1 MGGIVLKT
9 LSFKKLQD
17 LDGDITQEID
27 KRLMNQEPCSQ
38 IATWL
43 QEDKKVLLDI
53 KPGSLKKMLERYRQT
68 ALRKKVIQQ
77 VADIQFTKKTTLIS
91 KNVNAMEALNE
102 LVIIQQSRFQK
113 VYLLELATPDPAKP
127 LRGDVS
133 NEMAALKEMLVK
145 LGHLQLETGVL
156 PKAGKTVRGSTIEAD
171 GSVSEFEWSE
181 EQEKLYRELN
191 SVEVTDVTPA

>member
-17 LDGDITQEID
+17 LAGDITQEID
-27 KRLMNQEPCSQ
+27 KRLLNQEPCSQ
-38 IATWL
+38 IAAWL
-43 QEDKKVLLDI
+43 QDEKKVLLDL

-77 VADIQFTKKTTLIS
+77 VADIQFTKSTTLIA
-91 KNVNAMEALNE
+91 KKVNAMEALNE
-102 LVIIQQSRFQK
+102 LVLIQQSRFQK
-113 VYLLELATPDPAKP
+113 VYMLEVATPDPDKP
-127 LRGDVS
+127 LRADVS
-133 NEMAALKEMLVK
+133 VEMAALKEMLVK

-156 PKAGKTVRGSTIEAD
+156 PKAGKTVRGTSVEPD
-171 GSVSEFEWSE
+171 GTVKEFEWSE
-181 EQEKLYRELN
+181 EQEQLYRELN